1 MVLLPVV
8 VCKSFGWSGVAV
20 SAGGQRCWRAV
31 GCVPSPRSFGE
42 EGTKCRCA
50 RRSAVQGTVKE
61 IGARSLRRAAIC
73 FAKALARSEAGLML
87 PPASSRKERGA
98 GRRLGSVRPLAAGRS
113 TAPVRGRP
121 AGRRATPP
129 PRPEAARAMAGR
141 PQHPRGRD
149 HRSRVTCAGATK
161 AAEEPGRSPYSCAS
175 CCRPSYPAWACP
187 AGHGWSLTAGSV

>member
-1 MVLLPVV
+1 LDCEVEEIELAALTLLRHGVLLDCWGGSAWLPSLFLTLFIVLLPVV
-8 VCKSFGWSGVAV
+8 VCKSFVWSGVVV
-20 SAGGQRCWRAV
+20 SAGGRRCWRAV

-98 GRRLGSVRPLAAGRS
+98 GRRPGS
-113 TAPVRGRP
+113 
-121 AGRRATPP
+121 
-129 PRPEAARAMAGR
+129 
-141 PQHPRGRD
+141 
-149 HRSRVTCAGATK
+149 
-161 AAEEPGRSPYSCAS
+161 
-175 CCRPSYPAWACP
+175 
-187 AGHGWSLTAGSV
+187 